1 MFGDEE
7 KTSKQ
12 YDVISRRVNKS
23 FNRQQ
28 TPNFGGDF
36 ETESTVDDE
45 EIENSSSNGEC
56 KCRVPRCWIPE
67 LKTLGKFICGEG
79 WMAKDD
85 LADMSKSVFMKTVIF
100 SENPVL
106 PSVVLASFV
115 IYFAVAAMFFL
126 DL

>member
-7 KTSKQ
+7 KKSKQ

-45 EIENSSSNGEC
+45 EEIAYCSPQNAHTPVFHFTQYTKTSILRPIPVYVQTQEEEKHMETLLSDPVVRHYMSLPMAGCRKSKKAREEN
-56 KCRVPRCWIPE
+56 
-67 LKTLGKFICGEG
+67 
-79 WMAKDD
+79 
-85 LADMSKSVFMKTVIF
+85 
-100 SENPVL
+100 
-106 PSVVLASFV
+106 
-115 IYFAVAAMFFL
+115 
-126 DL
+126 

>member
-7 KTSKQ
+7 KKSKQ

-45 EIENSSSNGEC
+45 EEIAYCS
-56 KCRVPRCWIPE
+56 P
-67 LKTLGKFICGEG
+67 
-79 WMAKDD
+79 
-85 LADMSKSVFMKTVIF
+85 
-100 SENPVL
+100 
-106 PSVVLASFV
+106 
-115 IYFAVAAMFFL
+115 
-126 DL
+126 